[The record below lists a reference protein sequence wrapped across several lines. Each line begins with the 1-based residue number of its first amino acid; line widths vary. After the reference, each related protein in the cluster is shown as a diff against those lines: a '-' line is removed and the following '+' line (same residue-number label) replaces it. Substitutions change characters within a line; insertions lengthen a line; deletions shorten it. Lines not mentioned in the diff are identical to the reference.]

1 MCFGMMFLIYL
12 CGIFVVKCIHLKCV
26 HSKYIHLKW
35 HVSFT
40 LEDFLRSTWN
50 NANKLYSPDYLS
62 ASVFKDLSANQST
75 EFKNRYSKTVFVK
88 CWNTINLGISI
99 FFLLFALVVVRYGEL
114 TVSMFFLIYIRYFSR
129 CFEIS
134 IAFAKDIFPKKK
146 PNTFLKKRDRVNL
159 AGKSYIELYVLA
171 ATVYTVLIP
180 DAKNNP
186 FEAVVQS
193 LNIGTLTNISGAQ
206 SIIGNYNIVIFV
218 QVFSTMTLIV
228 LSLAAY
234 LSRDK

>member
-1 MCFGMMFLIYL
+1 MFLIYL
-12 CGIFVVKCIHLKCV
+12 CGIFVVK
-26 HSKYIHLKW
+26 YIHLKW
-35 HVSFT
+35 HISFT
-40 LEDFLRSTWN
+40 LRDCLRSTWN

-62 ASVFKDLSANQST
+62 ASVFKDLSAS
-75 EFKNRYSKTVFVK
+75 RYCKTVFVK

-134 IAFAKDIFPKKK
+134 IAFAKDIFHKKIK
-146 PNTFLKKRDRVNL
+146 QNTFLKKSDRVNL

-218 QVFSTMTLIV
+218 QVFSTMTLVV

-234 LSRDK
+234 LNRDK